1 MSRLRGISFIADK
14 SNFMKLKRVVEEE
27 DFHMSTAKLRSVSRK
42 GGMICPLPSVSGL
55 DLWKLWRE
63 KCHVEICLAEFWAVG
78 MAVPLRMHHLACAI
92 FQFK

>member
-42 GGMICPLPSVSGL
+42 GMICPLPSVSGL

-63 KCHVEICLAEFWAVG
+63 KSHVEICTAEVRAVG
-78 MAVPLRMHHLACAI
+78 MAVPPTMHHLACAI